1 MTIFERP
8 SRRGVL
14 KGAGLLGLT
23 GLTGLVSGGL
33 STSLAYAAGYTG
45 DVLIVLSMRGG
56 QDSLSVVPPVG
67 DPNYATLRPNI
78 GIPSS
83 LALPLGGVF
92 GLHPGLAAIKPL
104 YDGGKL
110 AVVHALSQPNPTRSH
125 FEAQAELEKAAPGSN
140 VTTGWLDRVLGVRG
154 SGTSFQAVQMG
165 SNLLPDSLM
174 GPAPSLAMA
183 DVDDFDLWV
192 WDGYQT
198 PFVNAVNTLYS
209 GVAAPVAEQV
219 TATLGALSTTA
230 AMKTAGYTPAN
241 GASYPTSPLGS
252 ALRDIAR
259 LIKAGAGLQ
268 IATIDYGNWDMHVD
282 LGQPGD
288 ATGWMHKQLLD
299 VGACLA
305 AFAQDLGSGLN
316 NVTLVTLT
324 EFGRRAA
331 ENGSGGVDHGH
342 GQASLVLGGGVKG
355 GSVYGTWPGLAPTAL
370 DQGDLAGANDY
381 RNLLGE
387 ILVKRCGMGSLST
400 VFPGLSY
407 APMGVVNTRS

>member
-1 MTIFERP
+1 MSEPMRP
-8 SRRGVL
+8 SRRGLL
-14 KGAGLLGLT
+14 KGAGVLGLA
-23 GLTGLVSGGL
+23 GLVGAKL
-33 STSLAYAAGYTG
+33 PTSLAYAAGYTG
-45 DVLIVLSMRGG
+45 DVLVVLSMRGG

-67 DPNYATLRPNI
+67 DANYATLRPTI

-92 GLHPGLAAIKPL
+92 GLHPALAAIKPL

-125 FEAQAELEKAAPGSN
+125 FEAQAELEKAAPGSSL
-140 VTTGWLDRVLGVRG
+140 TTGWLDRVLGVRG
-154 SGTSFQAVQMG
+154 GGTSFQAVQMG
-165 SNLLPDSLM
+165 SSMLPDSLM
-174 GPAPSLAMA
+174 GPAPSLAMTG
-183 DVDDFDLWV
+183 VDDFELSV
-192 WDGYQT
+192 WSGYQT
-198 PFVNAVNTLYS
+198 PFVNALSALYS

-230 AMKTAGYTPAN
+230 AMKTTGYTPAN
-241 GASYPTSPLGS
+241 GATYPSSPLGD
-252 ALRDIAR
+252 ALQDTAR
-259 LIKAGAGLQ
+259 LIKVGAGLQ
-268 IATIDYGNWDMHVD
+268 VATIDYGNWDMHVN
-282 LGQPGD
+282 LGRPGD
-288 ATGWMHKQLLD
+288 VNGWMHGQLLD
-299 VGACLA
+299 VGGCLA
-305 AFAQDLGSGLN
+305 AFARDLGTGLN

-355 GSVYGTWPGLAPTAL
+355 GQVYGTWPGLAPAAL

-407 APMGVVNTRS
+407 APMGVVNTAA

>member
-1 MTIFERP
+1 
-8 SRRGVL
+8 
-14 KGAGLLGLT
+14 
-23 GLTGLVSGGL
+23 
-33 STSLAYAAGYTG
+33 
-45 DVLIVLSMRGG
+45 
-56 QDSLSVVPPVG
+56 VPPVG

-140 VTTGWLDRVLGVRG
+140 LRTGWLDRVLGVRG

-174 GPAPSLAMA
+174 GPAPSLAMTG
-183 DVDDFDLWV
+183 VDDFGLWV
-192 WDGYQT
+192 WDGYKT
-198 PFVNAVNTLYS
+198 PFVTALNTMYAGTGAAVAN
-209 GVAAPVAEQV
+209 QV

-241 GASYPTSPLGS
+241 GATYPASPLGD
-252 ALRDIAR
+252 ALQDIAR
-259 LIKAGAGLQ
+259 LIKGNAGLQ

-282 LGQPGD
+282 LGRPGD
-288 ATGWMHKQLLD
+288 TTGWMHKQLLD

-331 ENGSGGVDHGH
+331 ENGSGGADHGH

-355 GSVYGTWPGLAPTAL
+355 GSVYGTWPGLASAAL

-387 ILVKRCGMGSLST
+387 ILVKRCGIGSLST

-407 APMGVVNTRS
+407 APMGVVNARP

>member
-1 MTIFERP
+1 MTSFVRP
-8 SRRGVL
+8 TRRGVL
-14 KGAGLLGLT
+14 KGAGALGLT
-23 GLTGLVSGGL
+23 GLTGLVGANL

-67 DPNYATLRPNI
+67 DPNYAKLRPNI
-78 GIPSS
+78 GIPSA

-104 YDGGKL
+104 YDVGKL

-140 VTTGWLDRVLGVRG
+140 LRTGWLDRVLGVRG

-165 SNLLPDSLM
+165 SSMLPDSLM
-174 GPAPSLAMA
+174 GPEPTLAMPG
-183 DVDDFDLWV
+183 VDSFALSV
-192 WDGYQT
+192 WDGYKT
-198 PFVNAVNTLYS
+198 PFVNALSSLYS
-209 GVAAPVAEQV
+209 GVAAPVADQV

-230 AMKTAGYTPAN
+230 AMKTAGYTPEN
-241 GASYPTSPLGS
+241 GASYPTSALGN

-259 LIKAGAGLQ
+259 LIKGGAGLQ
-268 IATIDYGNWDMHVD
+268 IATIDYGNWDMHVN
-282 LGQPGD
+282 LGRPGD
-288 ATGWMHKQLLD
+288 ANGWMHRQLLD

-305 AFAQDLGSGLN
+305 AFAQDLGAGLN

-331 ENGSGGVDHGH
+331 ENGAGGVDHGH

-355 GSVYGTWPGLAPTAL
+355 GQVYGAWPGLASAAL

-407 APMGVVNTRS
+407 APMGVVNTRA

>member
-1 MTIFERP
+1 MTNFQRP
-8 SRRGVL
+8 TRRGVL
-14 KGAGLLGLT
+14 KGAGALGLA
-23 GLTGLVSGGL
+23 GLVSSAL
-33 STSLAYAAGYTG
+33 PTSLAYAAGYTG

-110 AVVHALSQPNPTRSH
+110 AVVHALSQPDPTRSH
-125 FEAQAELEKAAPGSN
+125 FEAQAELERAAPGTTL
-140 VTTGWLDRVLGVRG
+140 TTGWLDRVLSVRG

-174 GPAPSLAMA
+174 GPAPSLSMTG
-183 DVDDFDLWV
+183 VDDFGLWV
-192 WDGYQT
+192 WSGYNPAFT
-198 PFVNAVNTLYS
+198 NALSSLYS
-209 GVAAPVAEQV
+209 GVAAPVADQV

-241 GASYPTSPLGS
+241 GATYPTSPLGN

-259 LIKAGAGLQ
+259 LITSGAGLQ
-268 IATIDYGNWDMHVD
+268 VATIDYGNWDMHVD

-355 GSVYGTWPGLAPTAL
+355 GSVYGSWPGLAPAAL

-407 APMGVVNTRS
+407 APMGVVNARS